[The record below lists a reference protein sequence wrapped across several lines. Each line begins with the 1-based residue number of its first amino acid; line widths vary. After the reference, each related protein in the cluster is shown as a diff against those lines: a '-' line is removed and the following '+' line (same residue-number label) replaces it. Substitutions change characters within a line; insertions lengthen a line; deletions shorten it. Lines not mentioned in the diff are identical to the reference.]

1 MDGLDLKGRHMNNP
15 KEIAEKILKYED
27 KYETDTPV
35 LARAY
40 LELEKKIEISKPSPS
55 SVHQKQYYVDIICEL
70 QSEITKLKAENE
82 KLKLQNKQLTN
93 LNL

>member
-1 MDGLDLKGRHMNNP
+1 MSQ
-15 KEIAEKILKYED
+15 KEIAEKILNCKTYD
-27 KYETDTPV
+27 IQDIQN

-55 SVHQKQYYVDIICEL
+55 SVHQKQYYVDIICESK
-70 QSEITKLKAENE
+70 SEITKLKEEIE
-82 KLKLQNKQLTN
+82 KLKLQNQQLRK

>member
-1 MDGLDLKGRHMNNP
+1 MIP

-40 LELEKKIEISKPSPS
+40 LELEKKFDNLPIYDLHALE
-55 SVHQKQYYVDIICEL
+55 
-70 QSEITKLKAENE
+70 SEITKLKEENE
-82 KLKLQNKQLTN
+82 KLKLQNQQLRK